1 MNGAM
6 AETEWMKSLM
16 GHLTLLT
23 DQPPEPET
31 AALFGN
37 LSAAIEEIPN
47 DLPLPEQVMV
57 RGLLTQVLW
66 RAASLAR
73 INNRAEAAEKLLAFA
88 ASTSPAWRLEWSSVV
103 ECCAAE
109 VDGTAKRSAR
119 TVMDW
124 RVRCVLEMIE
134 REYGDPQLSLRH
146 VATAVNLSPWYIAR
160 MLKRHTGTGFAEHL
174 RRRRLAV
181 AQRLLTDSVLSVKEI
196 AAAVG
201 YHPTRLSHNFRASC
215 GVTPVAFRMAN
226 KAERTALE
234 PLMSNHVASL
244 DPRGVHALA
253 IGHPVRIS
261 ASSTLRHS

>member
-1 MNGAM
+1 
-6 AETEWMKSLM
+6 MKSLM
-16 GHLTLLT
+16 GHLTPQT
-23 DQPPEPET
+23 DQPREPDA

-88 ASTSPAWRLEWSSVV
+88 ASTSPAWRLEWSCVV
-103 ECCAAE
+103 ECCGAE
-109 VDGTAKRSAR
+109 IGETAKRSAR
-119 TVMDW
+119 NVVDW
-124 RVRCVLEMIE
+124 RVRRVLEMIE
-134 REYGDPQLSLRH
+134 RDYGDPQLSLRH

-174 RRRRLAV
+174 RRRRIAV
-181 AQRLLTDSVLSVKEI
+181 AQRLLTDSALSVKEI

-215 GVTPVAFRMAN
+215 GVAPVAFRMSGRA
-226 KAERTALE
+226 APATLA
-234 PLMSNHVASL
+234 PLMSGQLAS
-244 DPRGVHALA
+244 PESGGVHALA
-253 IGHPVRIS
+253 IGHLVRIS
-261 ASSTLRHS
+261 ASSILRHS